1 MPWERL
7 GSAEERG
14 EKKSVETKEEEE
26 ERRITTALRFRGMNG
41 IDDLLRG
48 DDLLNGVRER

>member
-1 MPWERL
+1 MPRERL
-7 GSAEERG
+7 GSGEESG
-14 EKKSVETKEEEE
+14 EKRSIETKEEE

-48 DDLLNGVRER
+48 INRVRER